1 MKKLF
6 LSQIRDVIAPMEL
19 MQACQLWC
27 RNQTDTKTC
36 KSFDFEVTRDQHYYE
51 LEKKMRFYIFSTYLF
66 VHDFFWW

>member
-51 LEKKMRFYIFSTYLF
+51 L
-66 VHDFFWW
+66 

>member
-36 KSFDFEVTRDQHYYE
+36 KSFDFEVTRDQHIMNF
-51 LEKKMRFYIFSTYLF
+51 KKTEILYIFNLPVCS
-66 VHDFFWW
+66 